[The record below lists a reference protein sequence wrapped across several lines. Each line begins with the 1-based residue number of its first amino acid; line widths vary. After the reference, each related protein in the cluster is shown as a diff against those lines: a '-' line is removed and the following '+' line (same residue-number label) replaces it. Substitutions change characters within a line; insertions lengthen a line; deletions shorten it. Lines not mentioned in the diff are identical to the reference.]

1 MFGVKIGREKFH
13 CLWDTG
19 ATVCLISK
27 QLVKEAGLKSQ
38 QFEFPCVKRI
48 NGISN
53 NSIVSTTGVR
63 FDIQFNDKVNRE
75 VECIVCDVV
84 PHDLILGLSFMRRY
98 TLSFRT
104 KLGAGFAL
112 RDDKSGKTVASTY
125 ERGEGVE
132 GTEGHQ
138 QANVAEEQVTAK
150 KGTIH
155 PDLQQAFNCHLADVK
170 LEQVLGA
177 LLNDGR
183 YEIDDQELTPEA
195 KVLVAG
201 LECHFA
207 SQQESCFSAQLEDW
221 NRY

>member
-1 MFGVKIGREKFH
+1 MFAFSSDSVSAVFGVQIGRGKFH

-27 QLVKEAGLKSQ
+27 QLVREAGLKDQ
-38 QFEFPCVKRI
+38 QFEFPYVKRI

-53 NSIVSTTGVR
+53 NSIASTTGVR
-63 FDIQFNDKVNRE
+63 FDVQFNDKVNRE

-112 RDDKSGKTVASTY
+112 RDDKSGKIVASTY

-132 GTEGHQ
+132 GTGEHHQ
-138 QANVAEEQVTAK
+138 VHAAEEQVTVK
-150 KGTIH
+150 EGTIH
-155 PDLQQAFNCHLADVK
+155 PDLQQAFNCHLAEVE
-170 LEQVLGA
+170 LEQVLSA
-177 LLNDGR
+177 LLR
-183 YEIDDQELTPEA
+183 
-195 KVLVAG
+195 KV
-201 LECHFA
+201 
-207 SQQESCFSAQLEDW
+207 
-221 NRY
+221 